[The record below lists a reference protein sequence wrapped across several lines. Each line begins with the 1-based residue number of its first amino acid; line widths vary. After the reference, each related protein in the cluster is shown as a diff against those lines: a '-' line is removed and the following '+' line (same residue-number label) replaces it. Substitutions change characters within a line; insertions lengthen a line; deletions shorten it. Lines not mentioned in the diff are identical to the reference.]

1 MPPFPRPRGTHVVL
15 LALLGFPGVLS
26 AQDKPV
32 VPPADFGKWESLN
45 QGVLSPD
52 GRWLAYIVN
61 RVNEENELRLTAA
74 LAAAHDTTIVSVHG
88 AGPVFSANSAWLAWH
103 ITVGP
108 TERAKLLKEKKP
120 VQDSLGLR
128 DLRDGTA
135 TLVPGVETFAFSPD
149 GRFLAMRA
157 YAAAG
162 KQAADLIVQ
171 DLAQGTRMSFGNV
184 SEYEWADAGGLLA
197 LTIDTEA
204 GAGNAVELYDAA
216 TGVVKSLDSSPSR
229 YRALAW
235 GKKKAGDDLAVLR
248 TISDT
253 AWRDTS
259 HVVLAWT
266 RLRSRAP
273 VHEELDPAKVA
284 AIPDTLR
291 ISETYTPVWAED
303 GSALYFGLRP
313 RLRASPDSAK
323 KKDDAGPRSAV
334 EVWSVNDVRE
344 IPLQR
349 FQEQSDLRRS
359 LLTQWRVAADRV
371 VRIGTDLQESASILR
386 GDRFATETD
395 RTPYTWGAKFG
406 RRYED
411 LYVVDLATGARKKA
425 LERIRYFFG
434 GSSTGKYLA
443 WYDSAGYWSYT
454 LATGS
459 RTHLSAKVPTD
470 LTDPDWDTPAEF
482 KPMADL
488 AGWTKDDAAFLVF
501 DAHDLWRLAADG
513 TRATRLTNNAPDDVQ
528 ASNVRLDRNPD
539 DPPGIDASRP
549 IYLTLYGRHSK
560 KGGFARVMPN
570 GTVERLVYDDARYGR
585 LAKADS
591 ADVFAYVREDYDD
604 SPDWFVAA
612 ADLEAPRQV
621 SHTNPFQSDY
631 AWGHT
636 ELVSYTTA
644 AGRALQAILVY
655 PAQYDASKKY
665 PMIVYT
671 YELLSQNLHNYSVP
685 SERNYYDPSV
695 FSANGYFVLMPDIVF
710 RARDPGI
717 SVLECVVPAVHAIV
731 ARGLVD
737 STRVGHVGHSW
748 GGYEAAFLPTRTHIF
763 AASVAGASITDMFSF
778 AGQMHWGPGIP
789 EWDHLETGQARME
802 VPYWEDRAAY
812 ERNSPEAKVNDLTT
826 PILIEVGDADGTVDF
841 HQGVEFFN
849 DIRRAGR
856 TNAVLLLYPGA
867 DHGLRKE
874 EDQVDYHNR
883 ILQWFGH
890 YLKGDPAPAWITDG
904 VSWLDRKAA
913 LGGG

>member
-1 MPPFPRPRGTHVVL
+1 MRG
-15 LALLGFPGVLS
+15 
-26 AQDKPV
+26 
-32 VPPADFGKWESLN
+32 
-45 QGVLSPD
+45 
-52 GRWLAYIVN
+52 
-61 RVNEENELRLTAA
+61 
-74 LAAAHDTTIVSVHG
+74 
-88 AGPVFSANSAWLAWH
+88 
-103 ITVGP
+103 
-108 TERAKLLKEKKP
+108 
-120 VQDSLGLR
+120 
-128 DLRDGTA
+128 
-135 TLVPGVETFAFSPD
+135 
-149 GRFLAMRA
+149 
-157 YAAAG
+157 YAAEG
-162 KQAADLIVQ
+162 KHVADVIVH
-171 DLAQGTRMSFGNV
+171 DLATGTRMSFGNV
-184 SEYEWADAGGLLA
+184 SEYAWADTGAMLA
-197 LTIDTEA
+197 LTLDTEA
-204 GAGNAVELYDAA
+204 GAGNAVELYEAA
-216 TGVVKSLDSSPSR
+216 TGVVRVLDSSPSR

-235 GKKKAGDDLAVLR
+235 GEKKAGDDLAVLR
-248 TISDT
+248 TVDDE
-253 AWRDTS
+253 AWRDTT

-266 RLRSRAP
+266 GLRSRAP
-273 VHEELDPAKVA
+273 APHELDPAQVS
-284 AIPDTLR
+284 AIPDSLR
-291 ISETYTPVWAED
+291 VSETYTPVWADD
-303 GSALYFGLRP
+303 GSALYIGLRRRRP
-313 RLRASPDSAK
+313 APADSAK
-323 KKDDAGPRSAV
+323 EDDDEPKSAV

-344 IPLQR
+344 IPYQR
-349 FQEQSDLRRS
+349 FLERSDLRRS
-359 LLTQWRVAADRV
+359 LLTQWRLADDRV
-371 VRIGTDLQESASILR
+371 LRIGTDLQESASVLP

-395 RTPYTWGAKFG
+395 RAPYAWGWKFG

-411 LYVVDLATGARKKA
+411 IHVVDLATGERRKA
-425 LERIRYFFG
+425 LERIRYFLG
-434 GSSTGKYLA
+434 PSSTGRYLA
-443 WYDSAGYWSYT
+443 WYDSAGYWSYAVASGT
-454 LATGS
+454 

-470 LTDPDWDTPAEF
+470 LTDPEWDTPADF
-482 KPMADL
+482 KPMAGL

-513 TRATRLTNNAPDDVQ
+513 SAATRLTNHAPDDIET
-528 ASNVRLDRNPD
+528 SYVRLDREARFRAD
-539 DPPGIDASRP
+539 IDATKP
-549 IYLTLYGRHSK
+549 IYLSLYGRHTK
-560 KGGFARVMPN
+560 KRGFARVMPD
-570 GTVERLVYDDARYGR
+570 GTVERLAYEDARFLR
-585 LAKADS
+585 LMKADS
-591 ADVFAYVREDYDD
+591 ADVFAFTSEDYDD

-612 ADLEAPRQV
+612 GKLEAPRQA
-621 SHTNPFQSDY
+621 SRTNPFQSDY

-636 ELVSYTTA
+636 ELVDYTSAT
-644 AGRALQAILVY
+644 GRALQASLVY

-710 RARDPGI
+710 RARDPGL
-717 SVLECVVPAVHAIV
+717 SVLESVVPAVHAIV

-763 AASVAGASITDMFSF
+763 AASVAGAAITDMFSF

-849 DIRRAGR
+849 DIRRAGK

-867 DHGLRKE
+867 DHGLRKK

-890 YLKGDPAPAWITDG
+890 YLKGDPAPAWITEG

-913 LGGG
+913 LEGSSPGRGGAS